1 MNNHNF
7 SRNYSEN
14 DLKNLINEKRKKA
27 DYINRIIDSDIHIN
41 MISESNLPLNEK
53 IKYSRINYNINNKN
67 HFNKS
72 NQKYNNINNNLNI
85 QNKYLNKA
93 YNKYTNNDNDLNYK
107 INNIDNIGNI
117 DINYNFNNS
126 LNINKPFHCE
136 RRHFP
141 LVNNKGNFFKNMTP
155 FLIGNTQYLNKIN
168 LQKNNYNKK
177 NNDNQNTYR
186 EHTNILKRNEDSPQ
200 LKRSSSMDNIPL
212 NHFNIRNNI
221 INLNNKFDYSEN
233 MVYSMGDVLSNKY
246 KFYNPRRYD
255 YEGSRYGDH
264 TYNYYL
270 NSPMRSDI
278 SSDWRFPPL
287 YYYNSIN
294 EHKKNY

>member
-53 IKYSRINYNINNKN
+53 IKYSRINYNVNNKN

-93 YNKYTNNDNDLNYK
+93 FNKYTNNDNDLNYK

-168 LQKNNYNKK
+168 LQKNNFNKK

-186 EHTNILKRNEDSPQ
+186 EHTNILKRYEDGPQ
-200 LKRSSSMDNIPL
+200 LKRSSSMDNVPP

-246 KFYNPRRYD
+246 KFYNPHRYY

-270 NSPMRSDI
+270 NSPMRGDI

>member
-85 QNKYLNKA
+85 QNKYFNKA
-93 YNKYTNNDNDLNYK
+93 FNKYTNNDNDLNYK

-168 LQKNNYNKK
+168 LQKNNFNKK

-186 EHTNILKRNEDSPQ
+186 EHTNILKRYEDGPQ
-200 LKRSSSMDNIPL
+200 LKRSSSMDNIPP

-246 KFYNPRRYD
+246 KFYNPHRYD

-270 NSPMRSDI
+270 NSPMRGDI